1 MMGQLVKDTLSA
13 WLLIESLSPGEV
25 SYTTEDVLP
34 ANHFKNYCKQTQL
47 QSFDEYFDIWNDCR
61 FVISDEKKEKG
72 ARIFKFYRHCF
83 RYNEINLKIQDI
95 FDSYSDI
102 YNPNVTHCY
111 GYTFNTDENGKVIN
125 DSIHIPMIMSALKE
139 IEKDKNSNIEEQF
152 NDSVKKFIQK
162 VNEILAGEAINET
175 KLEKMDQAY
184 DKYFSVLNSKKA
196 GLFSHYVAIE
206 FVKHNEMPK
215 PEFNSFFISDI
226 ELAKK
231 SPNETLIDYIE
242 GLEDDQRIEVDENK
256 EIIDYFLHPSQ
267 LPDGRWPSQTEFRLS
282 LMQQLAVNQITKSD
296 KKISSV
302 NGPPGTGKTTLL
314 KDIFAHY
321 VVERGKELAKLDS
334 PKKAFEKTKLHETD
348 DKDVYLLKEDI
359 SKFKMVVASSNNGA
373 VENISK
379 DLPKLEEIIREPEHS
394 AFPEYE
400 KEYAK
405 LAKELEVFSETA
417 ENLIGEKAW
426 GLFSGVFG
434 KSKNIN
440 KVLDHLLK
448 QDKDSI
454 GFAKMLQNENN
465 DLSYQE
471 LMKEWK
477 TQQGLFSEEL
487 KNVEKLKEE
496 AIKAFEVY
504 KGYEE
509 SISKENSLKIEEQ
522 TIKNKMKQLDFEIDR
537 DNKELIVIDDQINH
551 HDNQLGVI
559 NDLIQS
565 IKDCNKG
572 LVNKLKAMFSAEGD
586 EQFQKYNKER
596 QQLLTQKLDLEK
608 TKKAKQNDIKI
619 NNEKQESLN
628 NKLLKIQK
636 EVEDVNHKV
645 QEFEAFRNESNIT
658 IPSKDFWN
666 KDNYDERQI
675 SNLWTSDELQYRRAM
690 LFLRA
695 MILHKLLL
703 IANNTT
709 IYYAI
714 KDFKDR
720 RKLIDAK
727 PEIVYNA
734 WNVIHL
740 IFPIISTT
748 FASFK
753 SMYQGI
759 PKDFIDYLF
768 IDEAGQAVPQSA
780 VGALYRSK
788 KVTAVGDP
796 IQIEPVVTL
805 ESHLI
810 DNIRKNYNV
819 PERLVSKEASVQSVA
834 DHANYYGFWKKDST
848 DEEQKNWI
856 GIPLWVHRRCL
867 NPMFTI
873 ANQIAYNNKMV
884 LPSNIK
890 KVGKVGW
897 YNINGTSVQKQY
909 VKEQGEKVFELLA
922 NDWHEAIN
930 DGQIEPSSIVISPF
944 SAVQQQ
950 IKFLVKSQLSTKINV
965 DRKIINR
972 WINKSIG
979 TVHTFQGK
987 EAQKVYF
994 VVGTDN
1000 TQDGAVN
1007 WSCEKPNLLN
1017 VAVTR
1022 AKKEFYV
1029 IGDLQRIQSKPFY
1042 EIIYK
1047 EKNTD

>member
-34 ANHFKNYCKQTQL
+34 ANHFKNDCKQIQL
-47 QSFDEYFDIWNDCR
+47 QSFDEYFEIWNDFR
-61 FVISDEKKEKG
+61 FIISHEKKEKG
-72 ARIFKFYRHCF
+72 ERIFKFYRHCF
-83 RYNEINLKIQDI
+83 RYNEINLKIQSV

-102 YNPNVTHCY
+102 YNPNSAHCY
-111 GYTFNTDENGKVIN
+111 GYTFNTDENGKVIG

-139 IEKDKNSNIEEQF
+139 IEKDKNANIEEEF
-152 NDSVKKFIQK
+152 NDSVKKFLQK
-162 VNEILAGEAINET
+162 VNEILAGEAINER
-175 KLEKMDQAY
+175 KLEKMDKAY
-184 DKYFSVLNSKKA
+184 EKYFSVLYSKNV
-196 GLFSHYVAIE
+196 GLFPHYVAIE
-206 FVKHNEMPK
+206 FVKDYETPQ
-215 PEFNSFFISDI
+215 PEFNSFFVSDI
-226 ELAKK
+226 EMAKK
-231 SPNETLIDYIE
+231 SPNRTLIDCIE
-242 GLEDDQRIEVDENK
+242 GVKDDQRIEIDENK
-256 EIIDYFLHPSQ
+256 EIIEHFLHPSQ

-282 LMQQLAVNQITKSD
+282 LMQQVAVNQITRSD

-314 KDIFAHY
+314 KDVFAHY

-348 DKDVYLLKEDI
+348 DKDVYLLKEAI
-359 SKFKMVVASSNNGA
+359 SKYKMVVASSNNGA

-379 DLPKLEEIIREPEHS
+379 DLPKLEEIIRNPDNC

-400 KEYAK
+400 KDYAE
-405 LAKELEVFSETA
+405 LAQELNVFSETA
-417 ENLIGEKAW
+417 EDLIGEKAW
-426 GLFSGVFG
+426 GLFSGIFG
-434 KSKNIN
+434 RSKNIN

-477 TQQGLFSEEL
+477 AQQKLFLEEL
-487 KNVEKLKEE
+487 KNVENLKNES
-496 AIKAFEVY
+496 IKAFEVY
-504 KGYEE
+504 KDYEQY
-509 SISKENSLKIEEQ
+509 ISKENLLKTKEQTVKNNIQKIE
-522 TIKNKMKQLDFEIDR
+522 TEIDK
-537 DNKELIVIDDQINH
+537 DNKVLIDIDNQINH
-551 HDNQLGVI
+551 HDNQLDVI

-572 LVNKLKAMFSAEGD
+572 LVNKLKAIFSSEED
-586 EQFQKYNKER
+586 DQFQKYNKER

-608 TKKAKQNDIKI
+608 IKKAKQDDISNK
-619 NNEKQESLN
+619 NKKQESLKQSLIKTQEELQN
-628 NKLLKIQK
+628 ITL
-636 EVEDVNHKV
+636 KV
-645 QEFEAFRNESNIT
+645 QEFEVFRNESKIM
-658 IPSKDFWN
+658 IPSKEFWN
-666 KDNYDERQI
+666 KDNYDERQV
-675 SNLWTSDELQYRRAM
+675 SNLWTTDELQYRRAM

-695 MILHKLLL
+695 MVLHKLLL

-709 IYYAI
+709 VYYAI

-727 PEIVYNA
+727 PEVVYNA
-734 WNVIHL
+734 WNVMHL
-740 IFPIISTT
+740 IFPIVSTT

-768 IDEAGQAVPQSA
+768 IDEAGQAVPQAA

-805 ESHLI
+805 EPHLI

-819 PERLVSKEASVQSVA
+819 PERLVSKEASIQSVA

-848 DEEQKNWI
+848 EEDQKNWI

-890 KVGKVGW
+890 KIGKVGW
-897 YNINGTSVQKQY
+897 YNISGTSVQKQY

-922 NDWHEAIN
+922 NDWHEAIK

-944 SAVQQQ
+944 AAVQQQ
-950 IKFLVKSQLSTKINV
+950 IKTLVKSKLSTKINV
-965 DRKIINR
+965 DREIINR

-1029 IGDLQRIQSKPFY
+1029 IGDLRRIHTKPFY
-1042 EIIYK
+1042 EIIFK
-1047 EKNTD
+1047 QKNID

>member
-34 ANHFKNYCKQTQL
+34 ANHFKNDCKQIQL
-47 QSFDEYFDIWNDCR
+47 QSFDEYFEIWNDFR
-61 FVISDEKKEKG
+61 FIISHEKKEKG
-72 ARIFKFYRHCF
+72 ERIFKFYRHCF
-83 RYNEINLKIQDI
+83 RYNEINLKIQSV

-102 YNPNVTHCY
+102 YNPNSAHCY
-111 GYTFNTDENGKVIN
+111 GYTFNTDENGKVIG

-139 IEKDKNSNIEEQF
+139 IEKDKNANIEEEF
-152 NDSVKKFIQK
+152 NDSVKKFLQK
-162 VNEILAGEAINET
+162 VNEILAGEAINER
-175 KLEKMDQAY
+175 KLEKMDKAY
-184 DKYFSVLNSKKA
+184 EKYFSVLYSKNV
-196 GLFSHYVAIE
+196 GLFPHYVAIE
-206 FVKHNEMPK
+206 FVKDYETPQ
-215 PEFNSFFISDI
+215 PEFNSFFVSDI
-226 ELAKK
+226 EMAKK
-231 SPNETLIDYIE
+231 SPNRTLIDCIE
-242 GLEDDQRIEVDENK
+242 GVKDDQRIEIDENK
-256 EIIDYFLHPSQ
+256 EIIEHFLHPSQ

-282 LMQQLAVNQITKSD
+282 LMQQVAVNQITRSD

-314 KDIFAHY
+314 KDVFAHY

-348 DKDVYLLKEDI
+348 DKDVYLLKEAI
-359 SKFKMVVASSNNGA
+359 SKYKMVVASSNNGA

-379 DLPKLEEIIREPEHS
+379 DLPKLEEIIRNPDNC

-400 KEYAK
+400 KDYAE
-405 LAKELEVFSETA
+405 LAQELNVFSETA
-417 ENLIGEKAW
+417 EDLIGEKAW
-426 GLFSGVFG
+426 GLFSGIFG
-434 KSKNIN
+434 RSKNIN

-477 TQQGLFSEEL
+477 AQQKLFLEEL
-487 KNVEKLKEE
+487 KNVENLKNES
-496 AIKAFEVY
+496 IKAFEVY
-504 KGYEE
+504 KDYEQY
-509 SISKENSLKIEEQ
+509 ISKENLLKTKEQTVKNNIQKIE
-522 TIKNKMKQLDFEIDR
+522 TEIDK
-537 DNKELIVIDDQINH
+537 DNKVLIDIDNQINH
-551 HDNQLGVI
+551 HDNQLDVI

-572 LVNKLKAMFSAEGD
+572 LVNKLKAIFSSEED
-586 EQFQKYNKER
+586 DQFQKYNKER

-608 TKKAKQNDIKI
+608 IKKAKQDDISNK
-619 NNEKQESLN
+619 NKKQESLKQSLIKTQEELQN
-628 NKLLKIQK
+628 ITL
-636 EVEDVNHKV
+636 KV
-645 QEFEAFRNESNIT
+645 QEFEVFRNESKIM
-658 IPSKDFWN
+658 IPSKEFWN
-666 KDNYDERQI
+666 KDNYDERQV
-675 SNLWTSDELQYRRAM
+675 SNLWTTDELQYRRAM

-695 MILHKLLL
+695 MVLHKLLL

-709 IYYAI
+709 VYYAI

-727 PEIVYNA
+727 PEVVYNA
-734 WNVIHL
+734 WNVMHL
-740 IFPIISTT
+740 IFPIVSTT

-768 IDEAGQAVPQSA
+768 IDEAGQAVPQAA

-805 ESHLI
+805 EPHLI

-819 PERLVSKEASVQSVA
+819 PERLVSKEASIQSVA

-848 DEEQKNWI
+848 EEDQKNWI

-890 KVGKVGW
+890 KIGKVGW
-897 YNINGTSVQKQY
+897 YNISGTSVQKQY

-922 NDWHEAIN
+922 NDWHEAIK

-944 SAVQQQ
+944 AAVQQQ
-950 IKFLVKSQLSTKINV
+950 IKTLVKSKLSTKINV
-965 DRKIINR
+965 DREIINR

-1029 IGDLQRIQSKPFY
+1029 IGDLRRIHTKPFY
-1042 EIIYK
+1042 EIIFK
-1047 EKNTD
+1047 KKNID

>member
-34 ANHFKNYCKQTQL
+34 ANHFKNDCKQIQL
-47 QSFDEYFDIWNDCR
+47 QSFDEYFEIWNDFR
-61 FVISDEKKEKG
+61 FIISHEKKEKG
-72 ARIFKFYRHCF
+72 ERIFKFYRHCF
-83 RYNEINLKIQDI
+83 RYNEINLKIQSV

-102 YNPNVTHCY
+102 YNPNSAHCY
-111 GYTFNTDENGKVIN
+111 GYTFNTDENGKVIG

-139 IEKDKNSNIEEQF
+139 IEKDKNANIEEEF
-152 NDSVKKFIQK
+152 NDSVKKFLQK
-162 VNEILAGEAINET
+162 VNEILAGEAINER
-175 KLEKMDQAY
+175 KLEKMDKAY
-184 DKYFSVLNSKKA
+184 EKYFSVLYSKNV
-196 GLFSHYVAIE
+196 GLFPHYVAIE
-206 FVKHNEMPK
+206 FVKDYETPQ
-215 PEFNSFFISDI
+215 PEFNSFFVSDI
-226 ELAKK
+226 EMAKK
-231 SPNETLIDYIE
+231 SPNRTLIDCIE
-242 GLEDDQRIEVDENK
+242 GVKDDQRIEIDENK
-256 EIIDYFLHPSQ
+256 EIIEHFLHPSQ

-282 LMQQLAVNQITKSD
+282 LMQQVAVNQITRSD

-314 KDIFAHY
+314 KDVFAHY

-348 DKDVYLLKEDI
+348 DKDVYLLKEAI
-359 SKFKMVVASSNNGA
+359 SKYKMVVASSNNGA

-379 DLPKLEEIIREPEHS
+379 DLPKLEEIIRNPDNC

-400 KEYAK
+400 KDYAE
-405 LAKELEVFSETA
+405 LAQELNVFSETA
-417 ENLIGEKAW
+417 EDLIGEKAW
-426 GLFSGVFG
+426 GLFSGIFG
-434 KSKNIN
+434 RSKNIN

-477 TQQGLFSEEL
+477 AQQKLFLEEL
-487 KNVEKLKEE
+487 KNVENLKNES
-496 AIKAFEVY
+496 IKAFEVY
-504 KGYEE
+504 KDYEQY
-509 SISKENSLKIEEQ
+509 ISKENLLKTKEQTVKNNIQKIE
-522 TIKNKMKQLDFEIDR
+522 TEIDK
-537 DNKELIVIDDQINH
+537 DNKVLIDIDNQINH
-551 HDNQLGVI
+551 HDNQLDVI

-572 LVNKLKAMFSAEGD
+572 LVNKLKAIFSSEED
-586 EQFQKYNKER
+586 DQFQKYNKER

-608 TKKAKQNDIKI
+608 IKKAKQDDISNK
-619 NNEKQESLN
+619 NKKQESLKQSLIKTQEELQN
-628 NKLLKIQK
+628 ITL
-636 EVEDVNHKV
+636 KV
-645 QEFEAFRNESNIT
+645 QEFEVFRNESKIM
-658 IPSKDFWN
+658 IPSKEFWN
-666 KDNYDERQI
+666 KDNYDERQV
-675 SNLWTSDELQYRRAM
+675 SNLWTTDELQYRRAM

-695 MILHKLLL
+695 MVLHKLLL

-709 IYYAI
+709 VYYAI

-727 PEIVYNA
+727 PEVVYNA
-734 WNVIHL
+734 WNMMHL
-740 IFPIISTT
+740 IFPIVSTT

-768 IDEAGQAVPQSA
+768 IDEAGQAVPQAA

-805 ESHLI
+805 EPHLI

-819 PERLVSKEASVQSVA
+819 PERLVSKEASIQSVA

-848 DEEQKNWI
+848 EEDQKNWI

-890 KVGKVGW
+890 KIGKVGW
-897 YNINGTSVQKQY
+897 YNISGTSVQKQY

-922 NDWHEAIN
+922 NDWHEAIK

-944 SAVQQQ
+944 AAVQQQ
-950 IKFLVKSQLSTKINV
+950 IKTLVKSKLSTKINV
-965 DRKIINR
+965 DREIINR

-1029 IGDLQRIQSKPFY
+1029 IGDLRRIHTKPFY
-1042 EIIYK
+1042 EIIFK
-1047 EKNTD
+1047 KKNID

>member
-1 MMGQLVKDTLSA
+1 
-13 WLLIESLSPGEV
+13 
-25 SYTTEDVLP
+25 
-34 ANHFKNYCKQTQL
+34 
-47 QSFDEYFDIWNDCR
+47 
-61 FVISDEKKEKG
+61 
-72 ARIFKFYRHCF
+72 
-83 RYNEINLKIQDI
+83 
-95 FDSYSDI
+95 
-102 YNPNVTHCY
+102 
-111 GYTFNTDENGKVIN
+111 
-125 DSIHIPMIMSALKE
+125 
-139 IEKDKNSNIEEQF
+139 
-152 NDSVKKFIQK
+152 
-162 VNEILAGEAINET
+162 
-175 KLEKMDQAY
+175 
-184 DKYFSVLNSKKA
+184 
-196 GLFSHYVAIE
+196 
-206 FVKHNEMPK
+206 
-215 PEFNSFFISDI
+215 
-226 ELAKK
+226 
-231 SPNETLIDYIE
+231 
-242 GLEDDQRIEVDENK
+242 
-256 EIIDYFLHPSQ
+256 
-267 LPDGRWPSQTEFRLS
+267 
-282 LMQQLAVNQITKSD
+282 
-296 KKISSV
+296 
-302 NGPPGTGKTTLL
+302 
-314 KDIFAHY
+314 
-321 VVERGKELAKLDS
+321 
-334 PKKAFEKTKLHETD
+334 
-348 DKDVYLLKEDI
+348 
-359 SKFKMVVASSNNGA
+359 
-373 VENISK
+373 
-379 DLPKLEEIIREPEHS
+379 
-394 AFPEYE
+394 
-400 KEYAK
+400 
-405 LAKELEVFSETA
+405 
-417 ENLIGEKAW
+417 
-426 GLFSGVFG
+426 
-434 KSKNIN
+434 
-440 KVLDHLLK
+440 
-448 QDKDSI
+448 
-454 GFAKMLQNENN
+454 
-465 DLSYQE
+465 
-471 LMKEWK
+471 
-477 TQQGLFSEEL
+477 
-487 KNVEKLKEE
+487 
-496 AIKAFEVY
+496 
-504 KGYEE
+504 
-509 SISKENSLKIEEQ
+509 
-522 TIKNKMKQLDFEIDR
+522 MKQLDFEIDR
-537 DNKELIVIDDQINH
+537 DNKALIDIDNQINH
-551 HDNQLGVI
+551 HDNQLAVI

-572 LVNKLKAMFSAEGD
+572 LVNKLKAMFSAEED
-586 EQFQKYNKER
+586 EQFQRYNKER

-608 TKKAKQNDIKI
+608 AKKAKQNDIKI

-645 QEFEAFRNESNIT
+645 QEFEAFRNESHIT

-720 RKLIDAK
+720 RKVIDAK

-768 IDEAGQAVPQSA
+768 IDEAGQAVPQAA

-810 DNIRKNYNV
+810 DNIQKNYNV

-834 DHANYYGFWKKDST
+834 DYANYYGFWKKDST
-848 DEEQKNWI
+848 EEEQKNWI

-867 NPMFTI
+867 NPMFTV

-909 VKEQGEKVFELLA
+909 VKEQGEKVFELLV
-922 NDWHEAIN
+922 NDWYESIK
-930 DGQIEPSSIVISPF
+930 DGEIEPSSIVISPF
-944 SAVQQQ
+944 AAVQQQ
-950 IKFLVKSQLSTKINV
+950 IKTLVKSQLSTKINV
-965 DRKIINR
+965 DREIINK
-972 WINKSIG
+972 WLNKSIG

>member
-1 MMGQLVKDTLSA
+1 MMRQLVKDTLSA

-34 ANHFKNYCKQTQL
+34 ANHFKNDCKQIQL
-47 QSFDEYFDIWNDCR
+47 QSFDEYFEIWNDFR
-61 FVISDEKKEKG
+61 FIISHEKKEKG
-72 ARIFKFYRHCF
+72 ERIFKFYRHCF
-83 RYNEINLKIQDI
+83 RYNEINLKIQSV

-102 YNPNVTHCY
+102 YNPNSAHCY
-111 GYTFNTDENGKVIN
+111 GYTFNTDENGKVIC

-139 IEKDKNSNIEEQF
+139 IEKDKNANIEEEF
-152 NDSVKKFIQK
+152 NDSVKKFLQK
-162 VNEILAGEAINET
+162 VNEILAGEAINERN
-175 KLEKMDQAY
+175 LEKMDKAY
-184 DKYFSVLNSKKA
+184 EKYFSVLYSKNV
-196 GLFSHYVAIE
+196 GLFPHYVAIE
-206 FVKHNEMPK
+206 FVKDYETPQ
-215 PEFNSFFISDI
+215 PEFNSFFVSDI
-226 ELAKK
+226 EMAKK
-231 SPNETLIDYIE
+231 SPNRTLIDCIE
-242 GLEDDQRIEVDENK
+242 GVKDDQRIEIDENK
-256 EIIDYFLHPSQ
+256 EIIEHFLHPSQ

-282 LMQQLAVNQITKSD
+282 LMQQVAVNQITRSD

-314 KDIFAHY
+314 KDVFAHY

-348 DKDVYLLKEDI
+348 DKDVYLLKEAI
-359 SKFKMVVASSNNGA
+359 SKYKMVVASSNNGA

-379 DLPKLEEIIREPEHS
+379 DLPKLEEIIRNPDNC

-400 KEYAK
+400 KDYAE
-405 LAKELEVFSETA
+405 LAQELNVFSETA
-417 ENLIGEKAW
+417 EDLIGEKAW
-426 GLFSGVFG
+426 GLFSGIFG
-434 KSKNIN
+434 RSKNIN

-477 TQQGLFSEEL
+477 AHQQLFLEEL
-487 KNVEKLKEE
+487 KNVENLKNES
-496 AIKAFEVY
+496 IKAFEVY
-504 KGYEE
+504 KDYEQY
-509 SISKENSLKIEEQ
+509 ISKENLLKTKEQTVKNNIQKIE
-522 TIKNKMKQLDFEIDR
+522 TEIDK
-537 DNKELIVIDDQINH
+537 DNKVLIDIDNQINH
-551 HDNQLGVI
+551 HDNQLDVI

-572 LVNKLKAMFSAEGD
+572 LVNKLKAIFSSEED
-586 EQFQKYNKER
+586 DQFQKYNKER

-608 TKKAKQNDIKI
+608 IKKAKQDDISNK
-619 NNEKQESLN
+619 NKKQESLKQSLIKTQEELQN
-628 NKLLKIQK
+628 ITL
-636 EVEDVNHKV
+636 KV
-645 QEFEAFRNESNIT
+645 QEFEVFRNESKIM
-658 IPSKDFWN
+658 IPSKEFWN
-666 KDNYDERQI
+666 KANYDERQV
-675 SNLWTSDELQYRRAM
+675 SNLWTTDELQYRRAM

-695 MILHKLLL
+695 MVLHKLLL

-709 IYYAI
+709 VYYAI

-727 PEIVYNA
+727 PEVVYNA
-734 WNVIHL
+734 WNVMHL
-740 IFPIISTT
+740 IFPIVSTT

-819 PERLVSKEASVQSVA
+819 PERLVSKEASIQSVA

-848 DEEQKNWI
+848 EEDQKNWI

-890 KVGKVGW
+890 KIGKVGW
-897 YNINGTSVQKQY
+897 YNISGTSVQKQY

-922 NDWHEAIN
+922 NDWHEAIK

-944 SAVQQQ
+944 AAVQQQ
-950 IKFLVKSQLSTKINV
+950 IKTLVKSKLSTKINV
-965 DRKIINR
+965 DREIINR

-1029 IGDLQRIQSKPFY
+1029 IGDLRRIHTKPFY
-1042 EIIYK
+1042 EIIFK
-1047 EKNTD
+1047 QKNID

>member
-1 MMGQLVKDTLSA
+1 MGQLVKDTLSA

-34 ANHFKNYCKQTQL
+34 ANHFKNDCKQIQL
-47 QSFDEYFDIWNDCR
+47 QSFDEYFEIWNDFR
-61 FVISDEKKEKG
+61 FIISHEKKEKG
-72 ARIFKFYRHCF
+72 ERIFKFYRHCF
-83 RYNEINLKIQDI
+83 RYNEINLKIQSV
-95 FDSYSDI
+95 FDSYTDI
-102 YNPNVTHCY
+102 YNPNSAHCY
-111 GYTFNTDENGKVIN
+111 GYTFNTDENGKVIG

-139 IEKDKNSNIEEQF
+139 IEKDKNANIEEEF
-152 NDSVKKFIQK
+152 NDSVKKFLQK
-162 VNEILAGEAINET
+162 VNEILAGEAINER
-175 KLEKMDQAY
+175 KLEKMDKAY
-184 DKYFSVLNSKKA
+184 EKYFSVLYSKNV
-196 GLFSHYVAIE
+196 GLFPHYVAIE
-206 FVKHNEMPK
+206 FVKDYETPQ
-215 PEFNSFFISDI
+215 PEFNSFFVSDI
-226 ELAKK
+226 EMAKK
-231 SPNETLIDYIE
+231 SPNRTLIDCIE
-242 GLEDDQRIEVDENK
+242 GVKDDQRIEIDENK
-256 EIIDYFLHPSQ
+256 EIIEHFLHPSQ

-282 LMQQLAVNQITKSD
+282 LMQQVAVNQITRSD

-314 KDIFAHY
+314 KDVFAHY

-348 DKDVYLLKEDI
+348 DKDVYLLKEAI
-359 SKFKMVVASSNNGA
+359 SKYKMVVASSNNGA

-379 DLPKLEEIIREPEHS
+379 DLPKLEEIIRNPDNC

-400 KEYAK
+400 KDYAE
-405 LAKELEVFSETA
+405 LAQELNVFSETA
-417 ENLIGEKAW
+417 EDLIGEKAW
-426 GLFSGVFG
+426 GLFSGIFG
-434 KSKNIN
+434 RSKNIN

-477 TQQGLFSEEL
+477 AQQQLFLEEL
-487 KNVEKLKEE
+487 KNVENLKNES
-496 AIKAFEVY
+496 IKAFEVY
-504 KGYEE
+504 KDYEQY
-509 SISKENSLKIEEQ
+509 ISKENLLKTKEQTVKNNIQKIE
-522 TIKNKMKQLDFEIDR
+522 TEIDKNNKVLIDI
-537 DNKELIVIDDQINH
+537 DNQINH
-551 HDNQLGVI
+551 HDNQLDVI

-572 LVNKLKAMFSAEGD
+572 LVNKLKAIFSSEED
-586 EQFQKYNKER
+586 DQFQKYNKER

-608 TKKAKQNDIKI
+608 IKKAKQDDISNK
-619 NNEKQESLN
+619 NKKQESLKQSLIKTQEELQN
-628 NKLLKIQK
+628 ITL
-636 EVEDVNHKV
+636 KV
-645 QEFEAFRNESNIT
+645 QEFEVFRNESKIM
-658 IPSKDFWN
+658 IPSKEFWN
-666 KDNYDERQI
+666 KANYDERQV
-675 SNLWTSDELQYRRAM
+675 SNLWTTDELQYRRAM

-695 MILHKLLL
+695 MVLHKLLL

-709 IYYAI
+709 VYYAI

-727 PEIVYNA
+727 PEVVYNA
-734 WNVIHL
+734 WNVMHL
-740 IFPIISTT
+740 IFPIVSTT

-819 PERLVSKEASVQSVA
+819 PERLVSKEASIQSVA

-848 DEEQKNWI
+848 EEDQKNWI

-890 KVGKVGW
+890 KIGKVGW
-897 YNINGTSVQKQY
+897 YNISGTSVQKQY

-922 NDWHEAIN
+922 NDWHEAIK

-944 SAVQQQ
+944 AAVQQQ
-950 IKFLVKSQLSTKINV
+950 IKTLVKSKLSTKINV
-965 DRKIINR
+965 DREIINR

-1029 IGDLQRIQSKPFY
+1029 IGDLRRIHTKPFY
-1042 EIIYK
+1042 EIIFK
-1047 EKNTD
+1047 QKNID

>member
-1 MMGQLVKDTLSA
+1 M
-13 WLLIESLSPGEV
+13 
-25 SYTTEDVLP
+25 
-34 ANHFKNYCKQTQL
+34 
-47 QSFDEYFDIWNDCR
+47 
-61 FVISDEKKEKG
+61 
-72 ARIFKFYRHCF
+72 
-83 RYNEINLKIQDI
+83 
-95 FDSYSDI
+95 
-102 YNPNVTHCY
+102 
-111 GYTFNTDENGKVIN
+111 
-125 DSIHIPMIMSALKE
+125 
-139 IEKDKNSNIEEQF
+139 DK
-152 NDSVKKFIQK
+152 
-162 VNEILAGEAINET
+162 
-175 KLEKMDQAY
+175 AY
-184 DKYFSVLNSKKA
+184 EKYFSVLNSKNL

-206 FVKHNEMPK
+206 FVKDYETPQ
-215 PEFNSFFISDI
+215 PEFNSFFVSDI
-226 ELAKK
+226 EMAKK
-231 SPNETLIDYIE
+231 GPNRTLVDYIE

-256 EIIDYFLHPSQ
+256 EIIEHFLHPSQ

-282 LMQQLAVNQITKSD
+282 LMQQVAVNQITRSD

-321 VVERGKELAKLDS
+321 VVERGKELVKLDS
-334 PKKAFEKTKLHETD
+334 PKKAFVKTKLHETD
-348 DKDVYLLKEDI
+348 DKDVYLLKEAI
-359 SKFKMVVASSNNGA
+359 SKYKMVVASSNNGA
-373 VENISK
+373 VENISE
-379 DLPKLEEIIREPEHS
+379 DLPKLEEIIRNPDNCE
-394 AFPEYE
+394 FPEYE
-400 KEYAK
+400 KDYAE
-405 LAKELEVFSETA
+405 LAQELKAFSETA
-417 ENLIGEKAW
+417 EDLIGEKAW

-434 KSKNIN
+434 RSKNIN
-440 KVLDHLLK
+440 KVLDQLLK

-465 DLSYQE
+465 DLSYQA

-477 TQQGLFSEEL
+477 VQQQLFSEEL
-487 KNVEKLKEE
+487 ENVEKLKNES
-496 AIKAFEVY
+496 IKAFEVY
-504 KGYEE
+504 KDYEQY
-509 SISKENSLKIEEQ
+509 ISEENLL
-522 TIKNKMKQLDFEIDR
+522 KNKEQAAKNNIQQLNFEIDNEDKELKEIKDQINNNDKQLDV
-537 DNKELIVIDDQINH
+537 L
-551 HDNQLGVI
+551 
-559 NDLIQS
+559 NDLIKS
-565 IKDCNKG
+565 IKDNNKG
-572 LVNKLKAMFSAEGD
+572 LVNKLKAMFNSEED
-586 EQFQKYNKER
+586 EHFQKYNKER
-596 QQLLTQKLDLEK
+596 QQLLEQRLSLEK
-608 TKKAKQNDIKI
+608 LKKAKQDDVSNKNKKQSSLKQSLIKT
-619 NNEKQESLN
+619 QEALQN
-628 NKLLKIQK
+628 ITL
-636 EVEDVNHKV
+636 KV
-645 QEFEAFRNESNIT
+645 QEFEVFRNESNIT

-666 KDNYDERQI
+666 KDTYDERQI

-727 PEIVYNA
+727 PEVIHNA

-740 IFPIISTT
+740 IFPIVSTT

-768 IDEAGQAVPQSA
+768 IDEAGQAVPQAA

-848 DEEQKNWI
+848 DDEQKKWI

-897 YNINGTSVQKQY
+897 YNINGSSVQKQY
-909 VKEQGEKVFELLA
+909 VKEQGEKVFALLV
-922 NDWHEAIN
+922 NDWHRAIK
-930 DGQIEPSSIVISPF
+930 DGEIESSSIVISPF
-944 SAVQQQ
+944 AAVQKQ
-950 IKFLVKSQLSTKINV
+950 IKTLVKSQLSTKINV
-965 DRKIINR
+965 DREIINK

>member
-1 MMGQLVKDTLSA
+1 MGHLVKDTLSA
-13 WLLIESLSPGEV
+13 WLLLESLSPGEV
-25 SYTTEDVLP
+25 TYTTEDTLS
-34 ANHFKNYCKQTQL
+34 ANHFRNESKQKQL
-47 QSFDEYFDIWNDCR
+47 QSFNEYFDIWMDKR
-61 FVISDEKKEKG
+61 FIISNEKKVKG
-72 ARIFKFYRHCF
+72 KRIFKFYRNCF
-83 RYNEINLKIQDI
+83 RYKEINLKIQDI
-95 FDSYSDI
+95 FDSHLEI
-102 YNPNVTHCY
+102 YNPNTTHCY
-111 GYTFNTDENGKVIN
+111 GYTFNTDENGKVIA
-125 DSIHIPMIMSALKE
+125 DSLHIPMIMSALKE
-139 IEKDKNSNIEEQF
+139 IERDKNANIEAQF
-152 NDSVKKFIQK
+152 NDSVEKFLQK
-162 VNEILAGEAINET
+162 VNEIVADEPINEQ
-175 KLEKMDQAY
+175 KLEKMDKAY
-184 DKYFSVLNSKKA
+184 DKYFSVLNSKNN
-196 GLFSHYVAIE
+196 GLFRHYIAIE
-206 FVKHNEMPK
+206 FVKNNELPR

-226 ELAKK
+226 EMAKNG
-231 SPNETLIDYIE
+231 PNQTLVDYIE
-242 GLEDDQRIEVDENK
+242 GLEEDQRIEVDENK
-256 EIIDYFLHPSQ
+256 ELIEQFLHPSQ

-282 LMQQLAVNQITKSD
+282 LMQQVAVNQITSSD

-314 KDIFAHY
+314 KEVFAHI
-321 VVERGKELAKLDS
+321 VVERGKELAKLEN
-334 PKKAFEKTKLHETD
+334 PKSAFNPQKLHETD
-348 DKDVYLLKEDI
+348 EKEVYLLKEAI
-359 SKFKMVVASSNNGA
+359 SKYKMVVASSNNGA

-379 DLPKLEEIIREPEHS
+379 DLPKLEEIIREPEHC

-400 KEYAK
+400 KDYAG
-405 LAKELEVFSETA
+405 LAQELDSFA
-417 ENLIGEKAW
+417 EIAGDLIGEDAW

-440 KVLDHLLK
+440 EVLHHLLK
-448 QDKDSI
+448 QDKDAI
-454 GFAKMLQNENN
+454 DFAKMLQNENN
-465 DLSYQE
+465 NFSVQE

-477 TQQGLFSEEL
+477 TQKELFLEEL
-487 KNVEKLKEE
+487 KNVEKLKKES
-496 AIKAFEVY
+496 IKAFEVY
-504 KGYEE
+504 KDYEQA
-509 SISKENSLKIEEQ
+509 INKENSLKAEKQ
-522 TIKNKMKQLDFEIDR
+522 TVKNNIQKIKNEIDKG
-537 DNKELIVIDDQINH
+537 NEALIGIDKQINH
-551 HDNQLGVI
+551 HDNQLDVI
-559 NDLIQS
+559 NDLLQS
-565 IKDCNKG
+565 IKERNKG
-572 LVNKLKAMFSAEGD
+572 LVNKLKAMFSAEED

-608 TKKAKQNDIKI
+608 AKMAKQDDIDS

-645 QEFEAFRNESNIT
+645 QVFEAFRNESNIT
-658 IPSKDFWN
+658 IPSKDFWS
-666 KDNYDERQI
+666 KTNYDERQI

-695 MILHKLLL
+695 MMLHKLLL
-703 IANNTT
+703 IANNTSV
-709 IYYAI
+709 YHAI

-720 RKLIDAK
+720 RKLIDTK
-727 PEIVYNA
+727 PELVYNA

-740 IFPIISTT
+740 IFPIVSTT

-753 SMYQGI
+753 AMYQGI

-768 IDEAGQAVPQSA
+768 IDEAGQAVPQAA

-788 KVTAVGDP
+788 KVTVVGDP

-834 DHANYYGFWKKDST
+834 DHANYYGYWKKDVTGKS
-848 DEEQKNWI
+848 QKIWI

-867 NPMFTI
+867 NPMFTV

-884 LPSNIK
+884 LPSNVEEI
-890 KVGKVGW
+890 GRIGW
-897 YNINGTSVQKQY
+897 HNVIGTSTQKQY
-909 VKEQGEKVFELLA
+909 VKEHGEKLLELVV
-922 NDWHEAIN
+922 NDWNKAIKAN
-930 DGQIEPSSIVISPF
+930 QIEPNSFVISPF

-950 IKFLVKSQLSTKINV
+950 IRRLVKSQLPTKINV
-965 DRKIINR
+965 ERERINN
-972 WINKSIG
+972 WVNKSIG

-987 EAQKVYF
+987 EAHKVYF

-1029 IGDLQRIQSKPFY
+1029 IGDLRRIQTKPFY
-1042 EIIYK
+1042 EIINK
-1047 EKNTD
+1047 EKNVDQ

>member
-1 MMGQLVKDTLSA
+1 MMGHLVKDTLSA
-13 WLLIESLSPGEV
+13 WLLLESLSPGEV
-25 SYTTEDVLP
+25 TYTTEDTLS
-34 ANHFKNYCKQTQL
+34 ADHFSNDRKQKQL
-47 QSFDEYFDIWNDCR
+47 QSFNEYFDVWMDNR
-61 FVISDEKKEKG
+61 FIISNEKNVKG
-72 ARIFKFYRHCF
+72 KRIFKFYRNCF

-95 FDSYSDI
+95 FNSYSEI
-102 YNPNVTHCY
+102 YNPNATHCY
-111 GYTFNTDENGKVIN
+111 GYTFNTDENGKVLD

-139 IEKDKNSNIEEQF
+139 IEREKNANIEAQF
-152 NDSVKKFIQK
+152 NDSVERFLQK
-162 VNEILAGEAINET
+162 VNEIIADEPINEQ
-175 KLEKMDQAY
+175 KLEKMDKAY
-184 DKYFSVLNSKKA
+184 DRYFSVLNSKNS
-196 GLFSHYVAIE
+196 GLFRHYVAIE
-206 FVKHNEMPK
+206 FIKNNELPR
-215 PEFNSFFISDI
+215 PEFNSFFTSDI
-226 ELAKK
+226 EMAKND
-231 SPNETLIDYIE
+231 PNQTLVDYIE
-242 GLEDDQRIEVDENK
+242 GLEEDKRTEVDENK
-256 EIIDYFLHPSQ
+256 EIIEQFLHPSQ

-282 LMQQLAVNQITKSD
+282 LMQQLAVNQITKGD

-314 KDIFAHY
+314 KDVFAHF
-321 VVERGKELAKLDS
+321 VVERGKELAKLDNPS
-334 PKKAFEKTKLHETD
+334 NAFEKKKLHETD
-348 DKDVYLLKEDI
+348 EKDAYLLKEAI
-359 SKFKMVVASSNNGA
+359 TKFKMVVASSNNGA

-379 DLPKLEEIIREPEHS
+379 DLPKLQEIIRNPDNC

-400 KEYAK
+400 KDYAE
-405 LAKELEVFSETA
+405 LAQELNAFSETA
-417 ENLIGEKAW
+417 EDLIGEKAW
-426 GLFSGVFG
+426 GLFSGAFG
-434 KSKNIN
+434 RSKNIN

-454 GFAKMLQNENN
+454 GFAKMLQNENK

-471 LMKEWK
+471 LMKEWE
-477 TQQGLFSEEL
+477 TQKELFLDEL
-487 KNVEKLKEE
+487 KNVEKLKKES
-496 AIKAFEVY
+496 IKAFEVY
-504 KGYEE
+504 KKYEQV
-509 SISKENSLKIEEQ
+509 INKENSLKTEKQSVKNNIQKIE
-522 TIKNKMKQLDFEIDR
+522 TEIDK
-537 DNKELIVIDDQINH
+537 DNKVLIDIDNQINH
-551 HDNQLGVI
+551 HDNQLDVI
-559 NDLIQS
+559 NNLIQS

-572 LVNKLKAMFSAEGD
+572 LVNKLKAMFSARED
-586 EQFQKYNKER
+586 KEFQKYNKER
-596 QQLLTQKLDLEK
+596 QQLLIQKLDLEK
-608 TKKAKQNDIKI
+608 DKKAKQDDIEN

-628 NKLLKIQK
+628 KKLLKIQK

-658 IPSKDFWN
+658 IPSKNFWR
-666 KDNYDERQI
+666 KANYDERQG

-727 PEIVYNA
+727 PEVVYNA

-740 IFPIISTT
+740 IFPVVSTT

-768 IDEAGQAVPQSA
+768 IDEAGQAVPQAA

-848 DEEQKNWI
+848 EEEQKNWI

-890 KVGKVGW
+890 KDGKVGW

-909 VKEQGEKVFELLA
+909 VKEQGEKIFELLV
-922 NDWHEAIN
+922 NDWHESIKYG
-930 DGQIEPSSIVISPF
+930 DIEPSSIVISPF
-944 SAVQQQ
+944 AAVQKQ
-950 IKFLVKSQLSTKINV
+950 IKTLVKSQLSTKINV
-965 DRKIINR
+965 DREIINK

-1029 IGDLQRIQSKPFY
+1029 IGDVQRIQSKPFY